1 MGPPASAVAI
11 TLCGLAAYL
20 AKQSM
25 LFPSLGPS
33 ALLFLRAVSPAP
45 KRGSLWL
52 PSTRRPAMAQDAV
65 ELIKSDHRTVEK
77 LFREFE
83 EAGDRA
89 YKTKQELVG
98 QIVEELEVHATIEEE
113 TYYPAVEAKA
123 RKDGKEL
130 IAEAVEEHHVVKILL
145 GELGSMSSE
154 DEAFD
159 AKVTVLMEN
168 VRHHVE
174 EEESELLPQSEKILD
189 GDELTRLGE
198 EMAARK
204 QQLGAG

>member
-1 MGPPASAVAI
+1 
-11 TLCGLAAYL
+11 
-20 AKQSM
+20 
-25 LFPSLGPS
+25 
-33 ALLFLRAVSPAP
+33 
-45 KRGSLWL
+45 
-52 PSTRRPAMAQDAV
+52 MAQDAV
-65 ELIKSDHRTVEK
+65 ELIKSDHRKVEK

-145 GELGSMSSE
+145 GELSAMTAE

-204 QQLGAG
+204 RQLGAG

>member
-1 MGPPASAVAI
+1 MAKDAVA
-11 TLCGLAAYL
+11 
-20 AKQSM
+20 
-25 LFPSLGPS
+25 
-33 ALLFLRAVSPAP
+33 
-45 KRGSLWL
+45 
-52 PSTRRPAMAQDAV
+52 
-65 ELIKSDHRTVEK
+65 LIKADHRKVEQ

-89 YKTKQELVG
+89 YKTKQRLVE
-98 QIVEELEVHATIEEE
+98 QIIKELEVHATIEED

-123 RKDGKEL
+123 KKDGKEL
-130 IAEAVEEHHVVKILL
+130 VAEAIEEHHVVRILL
-145 GELGSMSSE
+145 GELSTTPVE

-174 EEESELLPQSEKILD
+174 EEEEEMLPQSEEVLGKE
-189 GDELTRLGE
+189 ELTRLGE

-204 QQLGAG
+204 RQLGAE

>member
-1 MGPPASAVAI
+1 MAKDAVA
-11 TLCGLAAYL
+11 
-20 AKQSM
+20 
-25 LFPSLGPS
+25 
-33 ALLFLRAVSPAP
+33 
-45 KRGSLWL
+45 
-52 PSTRRPAMAQDAV
+52 
-65 ELIKSDHRTVEK
+65 LIKADHRKVEQ

-89 YKTKQELVG
+89 SKTKQRLVE
-98 QIVEELEVHATIEEE
+98 QIIKELEVHATIEED

-123 RKDGKEL
+123 KKDGKEL
-130 IAEAVEEHHVVKILL
+130 VAEAIEEHHVVRILL
-145 GELGSMSSE
+145 GELSTTPAE

-174 EEESELLPQSEKILD
+174 EEEEELLPQSEKIL
-189 GDELTRLGE
+189 GEEELTRLGG

-204 QQLGAG
+204 RQLGAG

>member
-1 MGPPASAVAI
+1 
-11 TLCGLAAYL
+11 
-20 AKQSM
+20 
-25 LFPSLGPS
+25 
-33 ALLFLRAVSPAP
+33 
-45 KRGSLWL
+45 
-52 PSTRRPAMAQDAV
+52 MAQDAV
-65 ELIKSDHRTVEK
+65 ALIKADHRRVEQ

-89 YKTKQELVG
+89 YKTKQQLVERM
-98 QIVEELEVHATIEEE
+98 IRELEVHATIEEE

-130 IAEAVEEHHVVKILL
+130 VAEAVEEHHVVKILL
-145 GELGSMSSE
+145 GELASMSAE

-174 EEESELLPQSEKILD
+174 EEEQDWFPEVRKGLGRKKLQELGDQLEKAKID
-189 GDELTRLGE
+189 APRNPRPTAPDEPR
-198 EMAARK
+198 
-204 QQLGAG
+204 

>member
-1 MGPPASAVAI
+1 
-11 TLCGLAAYL
+11 
-20 AKQSM
+20 
-25 LFPSLGPS
+25 
-33 ALLFLRAVSPAP
+33 
-45 KRGSLWL
+45 
-52 PSTRRPAMAQDAV
+52 MAQDAV
-65 ELIKSDHRTVEK
+65 ALIKSDHRKVEQ

-89 YKTKQELVG
+89 YKTKQQLVS
-98 QIVEELEVHATIEEE
+98 QIISELEVHATIEEE

-123 RKDGKEL
+123 KKDGKDMV
-130 IAEAVEEHHVVKILL
+130 AEAVEEHHVVKVLL
-145 GELGSMSSE
+145 GELATMSAE
-154 DEAFD
+154 DDAFD

-174 EEESELLPQSEKILD
+174 EEEEELLPQSEEILD
-189 GDELTRLGE
+189 KQELARLGE

>member
-1 MGPPASAVAI
+1 
-11 TLCGLAAYL
+11 
-20 AKQSM
+20 
-25 LFPSLGPS
+25 
-33 ALLFLRAVSPAP
+33 
-45 KRGSLWL
+45 
-52 PSTRRPAMAQDAV
+52 MAQDAV
-65 ELIKSDHRTVEK
+65 ELIKSDHRKVEQ

-98 QIVEELEVHATIEEE
+98 QIVEELEVHAAIEEE
-113 TYYPAVEAKA
+113 IYYPAVEAKA

-130 IAEAVEEHHVVKILL
+130 IAEAVEEHHVVKVLL

-174 EEESELLPQSEKILD
+174 EEESELLPQSEKIL
-189 GDELTRLGE
+189 GTDELTRLGE
-198 EMAARK
+198 QMAARK
-204 QQLGAG
+204 RQLGAG

>member
-1 MGPPASAVAI
+1 
-11 TLCGLAAYL
+11 
-20 AKQSM
+20 
-25 LFPSLGPS
+25 
-33 ALLFLRAVSPAP
+33 
-45 KRGSLWL
+45 
-52 PSTRRPAMAQDAV
+52 MAQDAV
-65 ELIKSDHRTVEK
+65 ELIKSDHRKVEQ

-89 YKTKQELVG
+89 YKTKQELIG

-113 TYYPAVEAKA
+113 IYYPAVEAKA

-174 EEESELLPQSEKILD
+174 EEESELLPQSEKIL
-189 GDELTRLGE
+189 GTDELTRLGE
-198 EMAARK
+198 QMAARK

>member
-1 MGPPASAVAI
+1 
-11 TLCGLAAYL
+11 
-20 AKQSM
+20 
-25 LFPSLGPS
+25 
-33 ALLFLRAVSPAP
+33 
-45 KRGSLWL
+45 
-52 PSTRRPAMAQDAV
+52 MAQDAV
-65 ELIKSDHRTVEK
+65 ALIKADHRKVEQ

-89 YKTKQELVG
+89 HKTKQELVS
-98 QIVEELEVHATIEEE
+98 QIINELEVHATIEEE

-123 RKDGKEL
+123 KKDGKEL

-145 GELGSMSSE
+145 GELSAMTAE

-174 EEESELLPQSEKILD
+174 EEE
-189 GDELTRLGE
+189 
-198 EMAARK
+198 
-204 QQLGAG
+204 

>member
-1 MGPPASAVAI
+1 
-11 TLCGLAAYL
+11 
-20 AKQSM
+20 
-25 LFPSLGPS
+25 
-33 ALLFLRAVSPAP
+33 
-45 KRGSLWL
+45 
-52 PSTRRPAMAQDAV
+52 MAQDAV
-65 ELIKSDHRTVEK
+65 ALIKADHRKVEQ

-83 EAGDRA
+83 DAGDRA
-89 YKTKQELVG
+89 YKTKQDLVA
-98 QIVEELEVHATIEEE
+98 QIITELEVHATVEEE

-123 RKDGKEL
+123 KKDGKEL
-130 IAEAVEEHHVVKILL
+130 IAEAVEEHHVVKVLL
-145 GELGSMSSE
+145 GELSVMSSE

-174 EEESELLPQSEKILD
+174 EEEEELLPQSEKLL
-189 GDELTRLGE
+189 GSDELARLGE

>member
-1 MGPPASAVAI
+1 
-11 TLCGLAAYL
+11 
-20 AKQSM
+20 
-25 LFPSLGPS
+25 
-33 ALLFLRAVSPAP
+33 
-45 KRGSLWL
+45 
-52 PSTRRPAMAQDAV
+52 MAQDAV
-65 ELIKSDHRTVEK
+65 ELIKSDHRKVEK

-145 GELGSMSSE
+145 GELRSMSSE

-174 EEESELLPQSEKILD
+174 EEEEELLPQSEKILD

-204 QQLGAG
+204 RQLGAG

>member
-1 MGPPASAVAI
+1 LGPPNI
-11 TLCGLAAYL
+11 Y
-20 AKQSM
+20 
-25 LFPSLGPS
+25 
-33 ALLFLRAVSPAP
+33 REVS
-45 KRGSLWL
+45 
-52 PSTRRPAMAQDAV
+52 MAQDAV
-65 ELIKSDHRTVEK
+65 ALIKADHRRVEQ

-89 YKTKQELVG
+89 YKTKQQLVE
-98 QIVEELEVHATIEEE
+98 QIIKELEVHATIEEE

-130 IAEAVEEHHVVKILL
+130 VAEAVEEHHVVKILL
-145 GELGSMSSE
+145 GELASMSAE

-174 EEESELLPQSEKILD
+174 EEEGEMLPQSEEVLGKE
-189 GDELTRLGE
+189 ELTGLGE

-204 QQLGAG
+204 RQLGAD